1 MAMTRESSNLTAETP
16 AADELF
22 TLAQRY
28 LPGGVTAAARIHPAL
43 GRPFLVERAEGSR
56 VWDVDGT
63 EFIDLNMSYG
73 ASILGHGH
81 PSIRRAIEKAL
92 DLGVLCGFET
102 AHQTEVARKVSETVP
117 CAELVR
123 FTMTGTETTWHA
135 VRTARAFTGRSK
147 VVKFEGHFHGFNDAL
162 GYSMW
167 PALSV
172 AGPLDDPTV
181 LPASGGMPESG
192 LDDIIVLPWNDA
204 ERLERCLAAQGH
216 EIAAVIMEP
225 IAYNAGAILPA
236 PGYLE
241 AVRES
246 TRQHGVILI
255 FDEILS
261 GFRTGPG
268 GAQEYFGVTPD
279 LCTLGK
285 CLGGGMPLS
294 AFAGRREVMDAV
306 APLGAAI
313 HSGTYNAHLTSIL
326 AASAFLDE
334 VADETF
340 WEDLRSKEEFFYA
353 GLRRAFEQAGLP
365 VWVQAVGMRFGL
377 HFGLREE
384 PTTYRETAGSDA
396 DMAMAFYRAVLKRG
410 VYFHYARH
418 HGFSGMHSLDD
429 LEEALVSIEAAARE
443 VSAS

>member
-1 MAMTRESSNLTAETP
+1 
-16 AADELF
+16 
-22 TLAQRY
+22 
-28 LPGGVTAAARIHPAL
+28 
-43 GRPFLVERAEGSR
+43 
-56 VWDVDGT
+56 
-63 EFIDLNMSYG
+63 
-73 ASILGHGH
+73 
-81 PSIRRAIEKAL
+81 
-92 DLGVLCGFET
+92 
-102 AHQTEVARKVSETVP
+102 
-117 CAELVR
+117 
-123 FTMTGTETTWHA
+123 
-135 VRTARAFTGRSK
+135 
-147 VVKFEGHFHGFNDAL
+147 
-162 GYSMW
+162 
-167 PALSV
+167 
-172 AGPLDDPTV
+172 
-181 LPASGGMPESG
+181 
-192 LDDIIVLPWNDA
+192 
-204 ERLERCLAAQGH
+204 
-216 EIAAVIMEP
+216 
-225 IAYNAGAILPA
+225 YNAGGILPA

-246 TRQHGVILI
+246 TRQHGVVLI

-326 AASAFLDE
+326 AAGAFLDE
-334 VADETF
+334 VADEAF
-340 WEDLRSKEEFFYA
+340 WEDLRSKEAFFYT
-353 GLRRAFEQAGLP
+353 GLRRAFERAGLP

-384 PTTYRETAGSDA
+384 PTTYRKTAGCDA

-418 HGFSGMHSLDD
+418 HGFSSLHSLDD
-429 LEEALVSIEAAARE
+429 LEEALVAIEAAARE
-443 VSAS
+443 VRAS

>member
-1 MAMTRESSNLTAETP
+1 M
-16 AADELF
+16 
-22 TLAQRY
+22 
-28 LPGGVTAAARIHPAL
+28 
-43 GRPFLVERAEGSR
+43 ERAEGSR

-81 PSIRRAIEKAL
+81 PAIRRAIEEAL

-102 AHQTEVARKVSETVP
+102 AHQTEVARKVSEAVP

-192 LDDIIVLPWNDA
+192 LDDIIVLPWNDP

-225 IAYNAGAILPA
+225 IAYNAGAILPV

-246 TRQHGVILI
+246 TRQHGVVLI

-326 AASAFLDE
+326 AAGAFLDE

-340 WEDLRSKEEFFYA
+340 WEDLRSKEEFFYS
-353 GLRRAFEQAGLP
+353 GLRQVFERAGLP

-384 PTTYRETAGSDA
+384 PTTYRETVGSDA

-418 HGFSGMHSLDD
+418 HGFSAMHSLED
-429 LEEALVSIEAAARE
+429 LEETLVSIEAAARE
-443 VSAS
+443 VRES